1 MKQGDKD
8 KTADLRPWVCR
19 YVVVSSR
26 ESPVITK
33 YIFHLLGFAAHVKVE
48 KTKMSSYAMIINQ
61 SYNFPAVGRGWMGV

>member
-1 MKQGDKD
+1 MNPGDKD

-19 YVVVSSR
+19 YVVVFFEGISGNHY
-26 ESPVITK
+26 K

-61 SYNFPAVGRGWMGV
+61 SYNFPAVGRG